1 MSVTAAAAIDD
12 ACVLTQGDVDRHT
25 HRGRERRPARRGT
38 AEVAAAPAARRTS
51 VGSGPCDA
59 FCPVASGPGH
69 ARWLFGATRQGA
81 WFRQR
86 RKPMALLTSM
96 RGGRAG
102 RRGGPPGKGAASARL
117 RAACRASTGR
127 TPAVSPPVPP
137 SDVCPETSPA
147 VAAVT
152 RTVTQLDTL
161 RTALAFLSER
171 LTAGHGTHVPL
182 VALGHCP
189 LLGRKLPPDLL
200 PGVGNCVWRLQELQ
214 ERLLNE
220 QGDE

>member
-38 AEVAAAPAARRTS
+38 AEVAAAPAAKRTS

-127 TPAVSPPVPP
+127 HPRCLTPCPAV
-137 SDVCPETSPA
+137 
-147 VAAVT
+147 
-152 RTVTQLDTL
+152 R
-161 RTALAFLSER
+161 RLSGNKSSR
-171 LTAGHGTHVPL
+171 CRCNQNGYAAGHS
-182 VALGHCP
+182 
-189 LLGRKLPPDLL
+189 PDS
-200 PGVGNCVWRLQELQ
+200 PGVSLGTAHGWSRDTRAPGCSRPLSSAGTEAPVRPASRGRELCVAPARAAGAFVE
-214 ERLLNE
+214 
-220 QGDE
+220 